1 MKRLTINHLR
11 AIKNFS
17 KNDTNNKISDYEKF
31 LCQYVS
37 IPTARKIIKDLI
49 EFKLV
54 KVISSRDDLRV
65 KFLVVT
71 EFDFEKLI

>member
-11 AIKNFS
+11 AIKHFS
-17 KNDTNNKISDYEKF
+17 KSDTNNKISDYEKF
-31 LCQYVS
+31 LSQFVS
-37 IPTARKIIKDLI
+37 TPTARKVIKELI

-54 KVISSRDDLRV
+54 KVISSDDDLRV

>member
-17 KNDTNNKISDYEKF
+17 KSNTNNKISDYEKF
-31 LCQYVS
+31 LNQFVS
-37 IPTARKIIKDLI
+37 IPTARKIIKELI

-54 KVISSRDDLRV
+54 KVISSRNDLRV
-65 KFLVVT
+65 KFLVIT
-71 EFDFEKLI
+71 EMDLEKLI